1 LGPKRLKQ
9 WLAGTWLLFIFTS
22 LPAFAAVR
30 DLPQVSAR
38 AWVMMDLDSGYILSS
53 YNQYLPM
60 HPGDLTKLMS
70 GYVLFRALSQEN
82 ISLDTPVTVPEGVR
96 RLDGARIFL
105 KPGERVTA
113 DKLLNA
119 VFVHSANDAMLALA
133 ERFTGS
139 EKQLIEKMNRQ
150 AHVLGMTR
158 TRFSNIT
165 GLPDIHQAST
175 AADLALLAQAIINQ
189 FPQYQDFFRTRK
201 MRYHDIDY
209 FNRNAM
215 LWRDPSVNGLMA
227 SQSEVTGFHL
237 VVTSSRPNQNLVV
250 VVLGAPNEQR
260 MLEGAQALLDYGR
273 RNFETR
279 LLYPARKVLAEVDV
293 KQGSATTV
301 PVGMLENLYVTL
313 PKGTFDRLN
322 AKIEVEPSVS
332 APVEAGQDTG
342 HLSLTFGDDTVT
354 DHALVALEA
363 VPVGNALQQAWGKFR
378 HWLSGDAGNQAST
391 QE

>member
-1 LGPKRLKQ
+1 LKH
-9 WLAGTWLLFIFTS
+9 WLTGLLLLTVLHAF
-22 LPAFAAVR
+22 PAVAAVR

-38 AWVMMDLDSGYILSS
+38 SWVMMDLDSGYILSS

-70 GYVLFRALSQEN
+70 GYVLFRMLSQEN
-82 ISLDTPVTVPEGVR
+82 ISLDTPVIIPEGVR
-96 RLDGARIFL
+96 RVDGARIFL
-105 KPGERVTA
+105 KPGERVTT

-119 VFVHSANDAMLALA
+119 MFIHSANDATLALA
-133 ERFTGS
+133 EHYAGS
-139 EKQLIEKMNRQ
+139 KKKLIEKMNRQ

-158 TRFSNIT
+158 TRFSNIS
-165 GLPDIHQAST
+165 GLPDVHQAST

-189 FPQYQDFFRTRK
+189 FPQYQDFFKTRK
-201 MRYHDIDY
+201 MRYHDINY

-215 LWRDPSVNGLMA
+215 LWRDPSTNGLMA
-227 SQSEVTGFHL
+227 SHNEITGIHL
-237 VVTSSRPNQNLVV
+237 IETSSRPHQNLVV
-250 VVLGAPNEQR
+250 VILGAPNEQR
-260 MLEGAQALLDYGR
+260 LFEGAQALLDYGR

-279 LLYPARKVLAEVDV
+279 LLYPAKKVLAEVAV
-293 KQGSATTV
+293 NQGSASTV

-313 PKGTFDRLN
+313 PKGTFARLN
-322 AKIEVEPSVS
+322 AKIEVEPSIA

-342 HLSLTFGDDTVT
+342 HLSLTFANETVA
-354 DHALVALEA
+354 DHTLVALEA
-363 VPVGNALQQAWGKFR
+363 VPVGNALQQAWGRFR

>member
-1 LGPKRLKQ
+1 ML
-9 WLAGTWLLFIFTS
+9 LAVLFTF
-22 LPAFAAVR
+22 PAKAAVR

-70 GYVLFRALSQEN
+70 GYVLFRVLSQEN
-82 ISLDTPVTVPEGVR
+82 VSLESPVTVPQGVR
-96 RLDGARIFL
+96 RIDGARIFL
-105 KPGERVTA
+105 KPGERVTT

-119 VFVHSANDAMLALA
+119 MFIHSANDATLALA
-133 ERFTGS
+133 ESYVGS
-139 EKQLIEKMNRQ
+139 EKKLVEKMNRQ

-189 FPQYQDFFRTRK
+189 FPQYQDFFKTRK
-201 MRYHDIDY
+201 LRYHDINY

-215 LWRDPSVNGLMA
+215 LWRDPATSGLMA
-227 SQSEVTGFHL
+227 SVNEVTGIHL
-237 VVTSSRPNQNLVV
+237 IFTSNRPHQNLVV
-250 VVLGAPNEQR
+250 VILGAPNEQR
-260 MLEGAQALLDYGR
+260 LFEGAQALLDYGR

-279 LLYPARKVLAEVDV
+279 LLYPAQKVLAEVTV
-293 KQGSATTV
+293 NQGSAPNV
-301 PVGMLENLYVTL
+301 PVGMLENLFVTL

-322 AKIEVEPSVS
+322 AKIEVEPSIN

-342 HLSLTFGDDTVT
+342 HLSLTFGDETVA
-354 DHALVALEA
+354 DHTLVALEP
-363 VPVGNALQQAWGKFR
+363 VPVGNALQQAWGRFR

>member
-1 LGPKRLKQ
+1 MGLKQ
-9 WLAGTWLLFIFTS
+9 LKHGLAGTWLLAVLISF
-22 LPAFAAVR
+22 PAIAEVR
-30 DLPQVSAR
+30 DLPKVSAR

-53 YNQYLPM
+53 YNQHLPM

-70 GYVLFRALSQEN
+70 GYVLFRLLSQEN

-96 RLDGARIFL
+96 RVDGARIFL
-105 KPGERVTA
+105 KPGERVTT

-119 VFVHSANDAMLALA
+119 VFVHSANDATLALA
-133 ERFTGS
+133 ERYAGS
-139 EKQLIEKMNRQ
+139 RKLLVEKMNRQ

-165 GLPDIHQAST
+165 GLPDMHQAST

-201 MRYHDIDY
+201 MRYHDINY

-227 SQSEVTGFHL
+227 SHSEVTGFHL

-250 VVLGAPNEQR
+250 VILGAPNEQR
-260 MLEGAQALLDYGR
+260 LLEGAQALLDYGR

-293 KQGSATTV
+293 KQGSTTTV

-313 PKGTFDRLN
+313 PKGTFNRLD
-322 AKIEVEPSVS
+322 ARIEVEPSVT

-342 HLSLTFGDDTVT
+342 HLSLTFGDETVA
-354 DHALVALEA
+354 DHALVALEG
-363 VPVGNALQQAWGKFR
+363 VPVGNALQQAWGRFR
-378 HWLSGDAGNQAST
+378 HWLSGDTGNQAST

>member
-1 LGPKRLKQ
+1 LILKQ
-9 WLAGTWLLFIFTS
+9 LKLWQATFLLLAVLFTF
-22 LPAFAAVR
+22 PVQAAVR

-70 GYVLFRALSQEN
+70 GYVLFRVLSQEN
-82 ISLDTPVTVPEGVR
+82 VSLDSPVTIPQGVR
-96 RLDGARIFL
+96 RVDGARIFL
-105 KPGERVTA
+105 KPGERVTT

-119 VFVHSANDAMLALA
+119 MLIHSANDATLALA
-133 ERFTGS
+133 EHYVGS
-139 EKQLIEKMNRQ
+139 EKNLVEKMNRQ

-189 FPQYQDFFRTRK
+189 FPQYQDFFKTRK
-201 MRYHDIDY
+201 LRYHDINY

-215 LWRDPSVNGLMA
+215 LWRDPTTSGLMA
-227 SQSEVTGFHL
+227 SVNEITGVHL
-237 VVTSSRPNQNLVV
+237 IFTSSRPHQNLVV
-250 VVLGAPNEQR
+250 VILGAPNEQR
-260 MLEGAQALLDYGR
+260 LFEGAQALLDYGR

-279 LLYPARKVLAEVDV
+279 LLYPARKVLAEVTV
-293 KQGSATTV
+293 NQGSAPNV
-301 PVGMLENLYVTL
+301 PVGMLENLFVTL

-322 AKIEVEPSVS
+322 ARIEVEPSIN
-332 APVEAGQDTG
+332 APVETGQDTG
-342 HLSLTFGDDTVT
+342 HLTLTFGDKTVA
-354 DHALVALEA
+354 DHTLVALEP
-363 VPVGNALQQAWGKFR
+363 VPVGNALQQAWGRFR
-378 HWLSGDAGNQAST
+378 HWLSGDTGNQAST